1 MRMKAI
7 RTSSLLDKLGAIG
20 TLLAAAA
27 CPACFPLLAVVGS
40 ALGLGVFARFE
51 GYVMYVLQGFVLL
64 ALVGNVLAYRA
75 HRKIA
80 LLIVGVGS
88 SAVVFFAI
96 HVSFSPLLMYVGLAG
111 LSVAAVG
118 NYLAG
123 RRCASCAPVILESV
137 ITCPHCGHRQK
148 ETMPTNACQHFY
160 ECPGCKTLLKPK
172 PGDCCVFC
180 SYGTVKCPPIQKGAE
195 CQTC

>member
-1 MRMKAI
+1 M
-7 RTSSLLDKLGAIG
+7 RTSAVLDKLGALG

-40 ALGLGVFARFE
+40 ALGLGIFARFE
-51 GYVMYVLQGFVLL
+51 GYVMYVLQAFVLL
-64 ALVGNVLAYRA
+64 ALVGNVLAYRG

-80 LLIVGVGS
+80 LLIAGVGS
-88 SAVVFFAI
+88 PLVVFYAI

-111 LSVAAVG
+111 LSVTAVG

-123 RRCASCAPVILESV
+123 RRCAKCDTVILNSV
-137 ITCPHCGHRQK
+137 ITCPKCGHRQP
-148 ETMPTNACQHFY
+148 ETMPTDACQHFY
-160 ECPGCKTLLKPK
+160 ECLRCRALLKPK

-180 SYGTVKCPPIQKGAE
+180 SYGTVKCPPMQKGAQ